1 MAAVVTWVRR
11 MLRRLHALFRNG
23 KLDAELADEIRLHV
37 ELETEDLMRTRG
49 LSRQE
54 ARRQAMVGFGGVE
67 RYREAHRD
75 ARGVRWIEQLAQDV
89 KYGVRSLGKSAG
101 FTITAVLTIALGVG
115 VTTAVYSVVNRLLL
129 DPLPFAN
136 ADRWR
141 VVGAFDNGVGHL
153 RVGVGTIEMADW
165 SHRATTLDAASIVFE
180 HGGLLAAPDHWSTAE
195 GADVAPSLFQNLGVR
210 PVVGRLFGP
219 SDATS
224 DVQRVMVLSERFWRR
239 EFAGRAD
246 VVGRTVTIQ
255 DTAYT
260 ILGVVPD
267 RLSVLANYD
276 ALDFWSPVTPAEAE
290 RFAHDDQGVTGV
302 VELKRGVT
310 AARAERELNLLTQQR
325 SAGHGTNRPMRQ
337 SARLIRPGDV
347 MDANLD
353 AGLWVTTAA
362 ALLVLLI
369 ACANVA
375 GLQLARA
382 GRRSGE
388 LSVRAALGASRARLV
403 RQLAVEGA
411 LLAAIGGAGGLLL
424 GHWLLRLLVSF
435 RPEQLRQLAVV
446 RFDGHVVA
454 VGLLL
459 TVATSVLYSVAPA
472 WYATGLG
479 FARVLHGA
487 ARARVTD
494 SRRRIQSLVI
504 VSELAL
510 SVVLLAGAGLL
521 TRSFTRMNAAD
532 PGFRPDGLLEVQ
544 VLLPHQA
551 FGDTAVRAAFWTT
564 LEQRTRSLPGVA
576 QAMAVSW
583 DMISASGGWC
593 NTGIEVEGNPPEPRD
608 ARFLSSCRRVPG
620 AYFPLLG
627 IHVLA
632 GHTFTAED
640 DRGETN
646 NVVIG
651 AGMARR
657 FWPDRSAVG
666 GRFRWSAGSPWLTV
680 EGVVSDVALIGP
692 SPENRDLQ
700 FYRPPPR
707 ALSLAHASG
716 LMVRLT
722 AGADEARMLSRL
734 RALVAS
740 VDRHALV
747 TEARSERSVVND
759 NLASPRFSTW
769 LMDLFASMALVLAVI
784 GLYGLVSFAVGQR
797 TREIGVRMA
806 LGARASDVSRFV
818 VADGVRLTLVG
829 LALGLAVSLGA
840 TRLLASLLFDVSAT
854 DPVVFAVIP
863 VALIGVSA
871 LASYLPARRAAR
883 VDPVI
888 ALRAE

>member
-1 MAAVVTWVRR
+1 M
-11 MLRRLHALFRNG
+11 
-23 KLDAELADEIRLHV
+23 
-37 ELETEDLMRTRG
+37 
-49 LSRQE
+49 
-54 ARRQAMVGFGGVE
+54 
-67 RYREAHRD
+67 
-75 ARGVRWIEQLAQDV
+75 
-89 KYGVRSLGKSAG
+89 
-101 FTITAVLTIALGVG
+101 LTIALGVG

-141 VVGAFDNGVGHL
+141 VVGAFDNGVGRL

-224 DVQRVMVLSERFWRR
+224 DVQRVIVLSERFWHR

-325 SAGHGTNRPMRQ
+325 SAGHGTNQPMRQ

-375 GLQLARA
+375 GCNSCAPAGGAGSFRCVPRLAPRTHA
-382 GRRSGE
+382 
-388 LSVRAALGASRARLV
+388 LV

-424 GHWLLRLLVSF
+424 GHWLLRLLVSTV
-435 RPEQLRQLAVV
+435 RPEQLRRLAVV

-454 VGLLL
+454 VGFLL

-472 WYATGLG
+472 WYATSLG

-494 SRRRIQSLVI
+494 PRRRIQSLVI

-747 TEARSERSVVND
+747 TEARRERSVVND

-769 LMDLFASMALVLAVI
+769 LMDLFASMAFVLAVI

-829 LALGLAVSLGA
+829 LALGLAVSLGV
-840 TRLLASLLFDVSAT
+840 TRFLASLLFDVSPT

-863 VALIGVSA
+863 VVLIGVSA